1 RYLVF
6 YEENQRVAH
15 WGIKEEDLK
24 LDNPAVWGNY
34 GTEDKPDWHI
44 EAQSTDNFFILMAV
58 YNGTLGGLKYHAHYF
73 GQVQPDTLDLIEKNW
88 TLVPEISWDK
98 QKVYT
103 DNFKEVLSL
112 SFDKQNNCT
121 GIFIGT
127 SNQDSFD
134 EILDKIDIDWS
145 YTSYEDLDEE
155 DEED

>member
-1 RYLVF
+1 MSNTDKIRQLYDLPKNENFGYSEADIIELEEKLNIQLPLKLKDYYLTLGKVETLNYSYNRFLKPHNEIEFSNDRYLVF

-73 GQVQPDTLDLIEKNW
+73 G
-88 TLVPEISWDK
+88 
-98 QKVYT
+98 
-103 DNFKEVLSL
+103 
-112 SFDKQNNCT
+112 
-121 GIFIGT
+121 
-127 SNQDSFD
+127 
-134 EILDKIDIDWS
+134 
-145 YTSYEDLDEE
+145 
-155 DEED
+155 